1 MRTYDLT
8 PFYRSTVGFDRFFNL
23 LDQAT
28 ADGSPGYP
36 PYNIERTG
44 ENAYRISVAV
54 SGFSQGELSIVAKE
68 NTLTIKGEKSANE
81 NGKDNS
87 EVLYRGIAARA
98 FERVF
103 QLADFVQVKNAS
115 LENGLL
121 HVDLV
126 REIPEAKK
134 PRSIPINSGAKAPQV
149 VDGSVKGRR
158 LTQSGFRP
166 ILAERENAPGNR
178 GVFLSVVRCERRTT
192 VEFTP
197 APAPSAFPGSAQS
210 TGAGLARSRPVVAGG
225 GVACASAG
233 FGAGAQPPAATGCG
247 WRRLGGERAGL
258 RHRHACGSRHGPAV
272 TDAASAWPDP
282 APEACGGRRLRRL
295 RTRAARRSAL
305 CSS

>member
-8 PFYRSTVGFDRFFNL
+8 PFYRSTVGFDRFFSL

-81 NGKDNS
+81 NGQDKS

-98 FERVF
+98 FERAF
-103 QLADFVQVKNAS
+103 QLADFVLVKNAS

-134 PRSIPINSGAKAPQV
+134 PRSIPISTTSAVRRRWSTARPRKPPPNAV
-149 VDGSVKGRR
+149 VSR
-158 LTQSGFRP
+158 LAMDTKTP
-166 ILAERENAPGNR
+166 RE
-178 GVFLSVVRCERRTT
+178 
-192 VEFTP
+192 
-197 APAPSAFPGSAQS
+197 
-210 TGAGLARSRPVVAGG
+210 TGAFFVVVSIDPRRPRS
-225 GVACASAG
+225 
-233 FGAGAQPPAATGCG
+233 ATPG
-247 WRRLGGERAGL
+247 RA
-258 RHRHACGSRHGPAV
+258 
-272 TDAASAWPDP
+272 
-282 APEACGGRRLRRL
+282 RLRQ
-295 RTRAARRSAL
+295 
-305 CSS
+305 

>member
-8 PFYRSTVGFDRFFNL
+8 PFYRSTVGFDRFFSL

-68 NTLTIKGEKSANE
+68 NTLTIKGEKTANE

-134 PRSIPINSGAKAPQV
+134 PRSIPIDSGAKAPQV
-149 VDGSVKGRR
+149 VDARREGRR
-158 LTQSGFRP
+158 VTRSGFRP
-166 ILAERENAPGNR
+166 ILAECENAPGNR
-178 GVFLSVVRCERRTT
+178 GVFSFVRSPDRAQRNPGPLLAERVARISLRSIRATHSLQPLRRRHILGRCNRRGGLGLEPTGCHRGGRLRLGRLSAGVAARLA
-192 VEFTP
+192 
-197 APAPSAFPGSAQS
+197 APAGPVPAQAWRRAGWPSASA
-210 TGAGLARSRPVVAGG
+210 P
-225 GVACASAG
+225 
-233 FGAGAQPPAATGCG
+233 
-247 WRRLGGERAGL
+247 
-258 RHRHACGSRHGPAV
+258 CGSRHGPAV
-272 TDAASAWPDP
+272 AV
-282 APEACGGRRLRRL
+282 
-295 RTRAARRSAL
+295 AARPRT
-305 CSS
+305 